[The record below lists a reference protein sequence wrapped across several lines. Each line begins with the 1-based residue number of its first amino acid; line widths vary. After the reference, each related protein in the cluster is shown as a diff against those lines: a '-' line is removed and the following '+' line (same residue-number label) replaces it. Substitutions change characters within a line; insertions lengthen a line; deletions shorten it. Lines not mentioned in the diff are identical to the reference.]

1 MREHPLPQD
10 ITSYRFH
17 IIGNMTIK
25 QFAQMGAGCM
35 LAFLIYTTNL
45 LDIIKWPLIAL
56 SVGMGAMVAFVP
68 FEERPLDHW
77 ISTFIKILYKPTK
90 FYWKKEAKIPEA
102 FLYTPQANT
111 TPAEEEFD
119 LSQVRRERIR
129 EYLSSVNRRG
139 YHLEQDQIDEQTR
152 ITGLMQTFAQ
162 IKTTAPKPTESE
174 VKPDLKVRVRGL
186 GQSNQAHYYWVD
198 ANSEKYNQENQT
210 KLNFNQILGTPILGT
225 PILGTPIDFRTPL
238 ATAQVAQNIQVP
250 EQTTVR
256 IAQEAEQTDGV
267 INTLSINP
275 NTQSQ
280 SYVDNATIPQEEAPE
295 LSVAVTYNSQLPFPT
310 PPTEP
315 NIVVGMVLTP
325 QHDLVN
331 DAIVEVKNEEGSTI
345 RAVKTNALGQFFI
358 STPLPVG
365 NYFIVTE
372 KENMTFTPIQLPINN
387 TVVHPVEIRSNE

>member
-1 MREHPLPQD
+1 MREHPIPQD
-10 ITSYRFH
+10 ITGYRFH

-25 QFAQMGAGCM
+25 QFAQMGAGCL
-35 LAFLIYTTNL
+35 LAFLIYSTNL
-45 LDIIKWPLIAL
+45 INIIKWPLIGLSIGLGAL
-56 SVGMGAMVAFVP
+56 VAFVP

-77 ISTFIKILYKPTK
+77 LVTFFKILYKPTK

-129 EYLSSVNRRG
+129 EYLSSVNRRD

-162 IKTTAPKPTESE
+162 IKTTAPKPTASE

-186 GQSNQAHYYWVD
+186 GQSNQTHYDWGD

-210 KLNFNQILGTPILGT
+210 KLNFNQILGTPI
-225 PILGTPIDFRTPL
+225 DFQTPL

-250 EQTTVR
+250 EQTTIR
-256 IAQEAEQTDGV
+256 IAQEAEQTDGA
-267 INTLSINP
+267 INTLSTNP
-275 NTQSQ
+275 DAQSQ
-280 SYVDNATIPQEEAPE
+280 SYVDNATIPQQEVPE
-295 LSVAVTYNSQLPFPT
+295 LSGAVTYNSQLPFPT

-331 DAIVEVKNEEGSTI
+331 DAIIEVKNKEGSTI

-372 KENMTFTPIQLPINN
+372 KENMTFTPIQLPIND
-387 TVVHPVEIRSNE
+387 TVVHPIEIRSNA